1 MRSVRLPLVAAVLLV
16 LLGSLG
22 IGAVANSL
30 FFHRFLV
37 NASDSRLL
45 AAAID
50 VRDVFARAASLGLP
64 LAQFQGGEQV
74 LAETRRADPALRR
87 IVAFESAGDH
97 FHTLALAGAAAGEDL
112 PAGWARA
119 IHRAPAASHWQ
130 IDDPD
135 GFGVLVPIRSGFGA
149 TIGLI
154 ALVQSRAVLE
164 QPQDTFDS
172 FLLRQAGAVALP
184 TMLALALLVGW
195 LLRPLA
201 ARLPL
206 WRAHLDALLA
216 GRTEPPPPPRTG
228 DLLDGLLRPALAR
241 LDGTAAPAEPPA
253 EPLADAGPALRR
265 LKARVVAL
273 TVAAIVIAATAS
285 GLAIA
290 RHQDEVLGEALL
302 AKPLTVTALL
312 ARDVAHALDLGIP
325 PDSLRGVD
333 RLFADARAAHP
344 EIAFLRLTGAD
355 GRILA
360 EDGAVPAD
368 LAALAPPPPVGDDDP
383 HPLRRG
389 GFDLLTVAVESE
401 GGGGGDAAPRHGA
414 ITLGVAQ
421 DYAGRLIKDRL
432 IDIGTVGLVAV
443 FVSLE
448 ILLLLLDQVLTGPL
462 LTLQDWSAA
471 VLRGERPYR
480 AATGAGFG
488 LAGLVRRAQAWGER
502 RQDTP
507 PPEER
512 RAGRPPWPVALR
524 SVRICL
530 FLFVLSDALPLSV
543 LPLYAAEL
551 YQPMAGLSREMLLA
565 APVMVYWLAS
575 ALIHLPCS
583 TWLDRL
589 SYRVTFALGAA
600 LAALGGLG
608 AAWAPDLPSLLAA
621 RALGGAGLGIIFTV
635 AQAATTNLAPAR
647 HRAYAMAGFSSV
659 FFLATFCG
667 TALGGLIADE
677 IGLRALFLV
686 VAGQAVLAGLA
697 AWPGFGRAREPRR
710 PGADGGEAQA
720 GWRDYLALAG
730 NARYAGL
737 LLLSALPNRMFNLA
751 LVFYLAPLCLFDA
764 GLSKG
769 EIARVVSVYGLVMAL
784 VAPIGARLA
793 DRFSWH
799 VRLVMAGSLICGG
812 AALIGLPLPAST
824 AIAAAVVGMGIGQ
837 ALSIPSQM
845 SVLPVLATRQAEILG
860 LPRVYAVF
868 RMVERVPAFFGLI
881 IAGGLAAW
889 LGYGPTVAVW
899 GAALVLSTLAL
910 IALFHLTAPR
920 RRSRPCPP

>member
-97 FHTLALAGAAAGEDL
+97 FHTLALAGARAGEDL

-119 IHRAPAASHWQ
+119 MRRAPAASHWQ

-154 ALVQSRAVLE
+154 ALVQSRAVLD
-164 QPQDTFDS
+164 QPQDEFDS

-184 TMLALALLVGW
+184 VMLALALLVGW

-216 GRTEPPPPPRTG
+216 GRTPPPPPPAAG

-241 LDGTAAPAEPPA
+241 LDGAPAPAEPPI

-273 TVAAIVIAATAS
+273 TVAAIVIAAGAS

-290 RHQDEVLGEALL
+290 RHQDEMLGEALL

-312 ARDVAHALDLGIP
+312 ARDIAHAIDLGIP
-325 PDSLRGVD
+325 PDALRGVE

-368 LAALAPPPPVGDDDP
+368 LAAIAPPPPEGEDEP
-383 HPLRRG
+383 RPLRRG
-389 GFDLLTVAVESE
+389 GFDLLTVAVEGE
-401 GGGGGDAAPRHGA
+401 GEGAPRHGA
-414 ITLGVAQ
+414 LTLGVAQ
-421 DYAGRLIKDRL
+421 DYAGRLIKERL

-448 ILLLLLDQVLTGPL
+448 ILLLLLDRVLTGPL
-462 LTLQDWSAA
+462 LSLQDWSAA

-502 RQDTP
+502 CQAGP

-589 SYRVTFALGAA
+589 SYRATFALGAA
-600 LAALGGLG
+600 AAAAGGLG

-621 RALGGAGLGIIFTV
+621 RALGGAGLGIVFTV
-635 AQAATTNLAPAR
+635 TQAATTSLAPAR

-697 AWPGFGRAREPRR
+697 AWPGLGRAREPRR
-710 PGADGGEAQA
+710 PGAGGAETQA
-720 GWRDYLALAG
+720 GWRDYLALAR
-730 NARYAGL
+730 NSRYAGL

-764 GLSKG
+764 GMSKA
-769 EIARVVSVYGLVMAL
+769 EIARVVSVYGLIMAL
-784 VAPIGARLA
+784 VAPLGAKLA

-799 VRLVMAGSLICGG
+799 VRLVLAGSLICGG
-812 AALIGLPLPAST
+812 AALVGLPLPAST
-824 AIAAAVVGMGIGQ
+824 AIAAAVVGMGVGQ

-845 SVLPVLATRQAEILG
+845 SVLPALAPRQAESLG

-868 RMVERVPAFFGLI
+868 RVVERVPAFFGLI
-881 IAGGLAAW
+881 LAGGLAAW

-899 GAALVLSTLAL
+899 GAGLVLSTLAL
-910 IALFHLTAPR
+910 IVLFRLTAPR